1 MKSLGL
7 VRKVDR
13 LGRITIPKRIR
24 EVCNIQ
30 KGDYLEICLN
40 NQSEIIFVPWPN
52 NSRVNKNNQ
61 AEVFRSNLINKFA
74 EQKNINIEKIIEII
88 EHDFFL
94 AFFIIY

>member
-88 EHDFFL
+88 EHEYENLDN
-94 AFFIIY
+94 